1 MAAVADLAQARS
13 SAHRALPPAEDPG
26 AVSLLL
32 FYAYREPAWTDAEHR
47 KALAEVLAIGARHS
61 ITGRGRCAPE
71 GLNCTLTGRGG
82 DVRQFCAALRNWD
95 GDLFGPA
102 DFKVTDGL
110 EESQRF
116 KALTIRKTEELVGY
130 GLANDRAPQLAT
142 NSARHLEADAYH
154 KALETPGA
162 VVIDVRNQY
171 ETEIGRIV
179 PPPGGAELLD
189 PKIRNSHEFP
199 RWLNLPETKK
209 KLAGRSV
216 LMYCTGGIRCE
227 RASALLH
234 DMNAAPTCESRED
247 CANKAA
253 AAALLDSAD
262 PPKEILM
269 VRGGIERYLRTFPE
283 GGYWRGA
290 NYLFDKRFEQ
300 RPEKQADR
308 RPLGSCAACLA
319 PCDEYRGKFA
329 CSAKDCRVPV
339 VVCAACRDPVF
350 ADAAKRPALAAKL
363 RCRLCRENHAGAR
376 ATPLPDC
383 VLKGGA
389 DDVARRAAAK
399 RQRDDRATAKAARPP
414 ARFVFVGNL
423 PFTAERSEVLDALSL
438 DRATPLTWLL
448 DRTTRLF
455 YGSAVITCADVAA
468 ASKVVDAAG
477 RRPRRVRGRKLR
489 VNFGGAG
496 GDGCDGPRPPC
507 ARPRPLLFSTHRR
520 PRGRSFGPGLSRP
533 GNDRTARRAGVKY
546 SPSVVLP
553 RMKTSAAHDR
563 TCPAAPAADRPP
575 RRGPRARAPQ
585 ASPSSRRRRPSARR
599 RGTPREA
606 HNGVVVT
613 VGRGVGCCY
622 FGRGFA
628 RSRTTMAA
636 ARADAKVPR
645 KDDVVQ

>member
-32 FYAYREPAWTDAEHR
+32 FYAYREPAWTDAEHK
-47 KALAEVLAIGARHS
+47 KALAEVLAIGARHK

-82 DVRQFCAALRNWD
+82 DVRKFCASLRAWD
-95 GDLFGPA
+95 GALFGPA

-110 EESQRF
+110 EENQRF

-130 GLANDRAPQLAT
+130 GLANDRAPKLAT

-199 RWLNLPETKK
+199 P
-209 KLAGRSV
+209 
-216 LMYCTGGIRCE
+216 
-227 RASALLH
+227 
-234 DMNAAPTCESRED
+234 ED

-253 AAALLDSAD
+253 AAALLEGAD

-329 CSAKDCRVPV
+329 RKFACAAKDCRVPV

-363 RCRLCRENHAGAR
+363 PCRLCRENHAGAR

-389 DDVARRAAAK
+389 DDVARKAAAK

-414 ARFVFVGNL
+414 APPSPNL

-477 RRPRRVRGRKLR
+477 RRAASRRKLR
-489 VNFGGAG
+489 VNFGAGG
-496 GDGCDGPRPPC
+496 GDGCGPRPPC
-507 ARPRPLLFSTHRR
+507 A
-520 PRGRSFGPGLSRP
+520 
-533 GNDRTARRAGVKY
+533 AA
-546 SPSVVLP
+546 SVVFP
-553 RMKTSAAHDR
+553 RIAVREEEAL
-563 TCPAAPAADRPP
+563 
-575 RRGPRARAPQ
+575 GRA
-585 ASPSSRRRRPSARR
+585 
-599 RGTPREA
+599 
-606 HNGVVVT
+606 
-613 VGRGVGCCY
+613 
-622 FGRGFA
+622 
-628 RSRTTMAA
+628 
-636 ARADAKVPR
+636 
-645 KDDVVQ
+645 